1 MVNIDE
7 ETENTCKIEK
17 IKTVYS
23 EGELKQQVDIF
34 KAIADPT
41 RLNILYILE
50 GRELCSCIIQNSL
63 NKAQP
68 TISHHINI
76 LKKANLIKG
85 RKKGTWIYY
94 SLTDPEIIKFLKKI
108 K

>member
-1 MVNIDE
+1 MSDDSRE
-7 ETENTCKIEK
+7 TCKIETNH
-17 IKTVYS
+17 IYT
-23 EGELKQQVDIF
+23 EEELEEQIYTF

-41 RLNILYILE
+41 RLNILYLLE
-50 GRELCSCIIQNSL
+50 GKELCSCSIQSAL
-63 NKAQP
+63 KKSQP

-76 LKKANLIKG
+76 LKKAKLIKG

-94 SLTDPEIIKFLKKI
+94 SLKDPETIKLIKKI